1 MTKPCAEAASTLG
14 SRRRGHRVLRAAM
27 GGLALVFVVYAA
39 AELRSRWDAGS
50 IAFLWLPTL
59 LSITPLALGAVLLAW
74 GWKRLL
80 QSMIGKHV
88 PTWPAI
94 ALNLE
99 SQLARYAPGKLGVP
113 MIRMAGAPSLG
124 VSGPLAGTSLLIEML
139 SFVAVGGLVSMLLL
153 KLGAGLEAAMAGL
166 GQWAIPL
173 LIAFGITTLLLLLLD
188 RRRYPGVV
196 RRLMSIEGTGPVVP
210 VVLLPVHL
218 GYWLTWAVH
227 GYLVTRSVGGTHEQA
242 LATIGFYCLAPIAG
256 FLALV
261 TPGGIGVR
269 EAVLSIGLVPS
280 IGPSAAL
287 AAAVISRAVSLV
299 SDVCVWLGTR
309 PVAGRRRQE

>member
-1 MTKPCAEAASTLG
+1 
-14 SRRRGHRVLRAAM
+14 M
-27 GGLALVFVVYAA
+27 GGLALVFVVYTAV
-39 AELRSRWDAGS
+39 ELRRRWGAGTVE
-50 IAFLWLPTL
+50 FHWLPTL
-59 LSITPLALGAVLLAW
+59 LSVTPLAGGAVLLAW
-74 GWKRLL
+74 GWKCLL
-80 QSMIGKHV
+80 QSMAGKRV

-99 SQLARYAPGKLGVP
+99 SQLARYAPGKVGVP

-124 VSGPLAGTSLLIEML
+124 VSGPLAGTSLLIELL
-139 SFVAVGGLVSMLLL
+139 SFVAVGGLVATLLL

-166 GQWAIPL
+166 GRWAIPL
-173 LIAFGITTLLLLLLD
+173 LIAFGVATLLLLLLD

-196 RRLMSIEGTGPVVP
+196 RRLMRVEGTGPLVP
-210 VVLLPVHL
+210 MVLLPVHL

-227 GYLVTRSVGGTHEQA
+227 GYFVTRSVGGTHDQA
-242 LATIGFYCLAPIAG
+242 VAAIGFYCLAPIAG

-287 AAAVISRAVSLV
+287 AAAVISRAVSIL

-309 PVAGRRRQE
+309 PVAKPRTSD